1 MQKDLEPEEPLSGIP
16 QVELAANNSIL
27 QADDLFDANMSNIYI
42 NPNEISIN
50 LQTNRM
56 NSLTSKPSQER
67 HKETIIE
74 LVDNVKGNAIFN
86 FTKELEN
93 AETPTESPLSQDQW
107 SID

>member
-1 MQKDLEPEEPLSGIP
+1 
-16 QVELAANNSIL
+16 
-27 QADDLFDANMSNIYI
+27 MSNIYI

-50 LQTNRM
+50 LQTNRDRM

-67 HKETIIE
+67 NRETIVE

-93 AETPTESPLSQDQW
+93 NETPEQSPISND
-107 SID
+107 